1 MARMKLLFASLATG
15 ILVTSGIF
23 ITALF
28 VRALFKDD
36 ASVMFGLW
44 FFLWPIC
51 FVRLLP
57 VVSDDSL
64 LWVSLAM
71 GLLLDMV
78 FISFVTYC
86 VLRAIVSRQK
96 PARSTIPPQP
106 PTF

>member
-1 MARMKLLFASLATG
+1 MARLKLLLASLATG
-15 ILVTSGIF
+15 ILVTSGMF

-36 ASVMFGLW
+36 ASVMFALW

-51 FVRLLP
+51 FVRF
-57 VVSDDSL
+57 VVSDDVL
-64 LWVSLAM
+64 LWVSLAT
-71 GLLLDMV
+71 GLLLDML

-86 VLRAIVSRQK
+86 VLRTIVSRQK
-96 PARSTIPPQP
+96 RTCVPPQP